1 MSDFYQEYGLEEES
15 VPAYSPT
22 PAPTKPAKKKGG
34 WLGRIIALLLGFVIG
49 IGACVGACVGGAYYV
64 ASKPINETASTLDLL
79 GINISDKLN
88 KYLAEDYQT
97 KTIGDLAN
105 AFVNAANQK
114 TLGAFAEISP
124 VIKEKISLTF
134 ESIKDEM
141 GIDLNKDDQLFN
153 TEFDSLPEVLAET
166 VQTTPI
172 GDILTASTEN
182 GELDG
187 LLKEICYGVE
197 GEDYTVKDG
206 EIVMYEGKKKVSLRD
221 LSGDFS
227 SILNDIYLASVTN
240 PTTDDKTMLALAYGQ
255 EGITY
260 VIENGEAVMQQLFFL
275 KNKKGEFTDYHGT
288 VLDSNKYTI
297 EELQNDSFAVN
308 TDEFYLH
315 KADDDRYYAYNKCA
329 FGDNYKCSDPI
340 YFEKTR
346 IGDLTEDSKTVLNN
360 LLLKDVLNVQCE
372 NGNKP
377 SAILVALAY
386 GEEGVDF
393 EYVKDGDNYTGIE
406 LKDGHYARTIGQ
418 LTENGS
424 EIIDG
429 IALHSVISEARD
441 NATIMYLLYG
451 KKGLHYIID
460 ETTDK
465 IVMQDA
471 FIYKGSDGKIYNEYK
486 EEQTTATLDGNGV
499 YTDAHGNKYNTEVT
513 SETVEISPESGPVTL
528 TKYYLYDEYE
538 ATVRVQFK
546 ATTFGDL
553 SKNNSPVSKMT
564 ERMTVGEVLGEDK
577 VNDDKVL
584 KHISG
589 STINNLATDIKNLT
603 FAQVFEDD
611 IFKAY
616 DGDDY
621 TDKNGITVTKGDYV
635 AKDKQGDEIYIATK
649 NNKDD
654 YTDSNGTPVA
664 KGDYVDKNGNYK
676 ASKYIGVDYID
687 KNGHKVREG
696 DYTDKDGNYAYI
708 EPKGTWKYL
717 LWHKD
722 EGATEGYYRYNYTV
736 TGDMSNLLD
745 NMTAKIQETTL
756 NELSSDGIIHL
767 EETTLNTNLFTEI
780 KVQTPTTT
788 YYWPFTLPM
797 DVQAKLN
804 AKTPNEKGEKVLT
817 LGELTANEILEYTAC
832 VMKTLK
838 NLDTNDAT
846 TTTPQQNP

>member
-15 VPAYSPT
+15 APAYFPT
-22 PAPTKPAKKKGG
+22 PTPKEPVKKKGG

-64 ASKPINETASTLDLL
+64 ATRPINETVSTLDSL
-79 GINISDKLN
+79 GIDISDQLN
-88 KYLAEDYQT
+88 KYLAKDYQT

-124 VIKEKISLTF
+124 AIKDAISPTFDDIKE
-134 ESIKDEM
+134 EM
-141 GIDLNKDDQLFN
+141 GIDLNKDDQLFDN
-153 TEFDSLPEVLAET
+153 TFDDLPEVLAET

-172 GDILTASTEN
+172 GDILTASTED
-182 GELDG
+182 GKLDG

-206 EIVMYEGKKKVSLRD
+206 EIVMNEGKSKVSLRD

-227 SILNDIYLASVTN
+227 SILNKIYLASVTN

-260 VIENGEAVMQQLFFL
+260 VIDENGEAVMQQLFFL

-288 VLDSNKYTI
+288 VLDSEKYTTQLI
-297 EELQNDSFAVN
+297 WSDEDWGDAWDGKIFSVTNKETNEEFFLEYNK
-308 TDEFYLH
+308 TE
-315 KADDDRYYAYNKCA
+315 KRYYAYKIYAHKTHECTKTDTNK
-329 FGDNYKCSDPI
+329 I

-360 LLLKDVLNVQCE
+360 LLLKDVLNVNSE

-377 SAILVALAY
+377 SGILVALAY

-393 EYVKDGDNYTGIE
+393 EYEKDGSIK
-406 LKDGHYARTIGQ
+406 LIDGHYPRTIGQ
-418 LTENGS
+418 LTENGN

-429 IALHSVISEARD
+429 VALHSVLSEDRA

-460 ETTDK
+460 SDSDK
-465 IVMQDA
+465 VVMQNA

-486 EEQTTATLDGNGV
+486 EEQTTATLDGEGV
-499 YTDAHGNKYNTEVT
+499 YTDAHGNKYNVKAT
-513 SETVEISPESGPVTL
+513 SETDEISTDSGKVTL
-528 TKYYLYDEYE
+528 TKYDLYDEYDK
-538 ATVRVQFK
+538 TLQVQFK

-553 SKNNSPVSKMT
+553 SKTDSPVSKMT

-584 KHISG
+584 KHISD

-603 FAQVFEDD
+603 FAQVFKED
-611 IFKAY
+611 IFKISVY
-616 DGDDY
+616 DGEDD
-621 TDKNGITVTKGDYV
+621 TDSNGHSLTKGDY
-635 AKDKQGDEIYIATK
+635 I
-649 NNKDD
+649 
-654 YTDSNGTPVA
+654 
-664 KGDYVDKNGNYK
+664 
-676 ASKYIGVDYID
+676 
-687 KNGHKVREG
+687 
-696 DYTDKDGNYAYI
+696 DKDGNYVACKEVLDADGNI
-708 EPKGTWKYL
+708 SKFVDDAGAEVEPKGTWKYL

-722 EGATEGYYRYNYTV
+722 EGATEGYYKYDYKV
-736 TGDMSNLLD
+736 TSDMSALLN

-756 NELSSDGIIHL
+756 NELNSDGIITL
-767 EETTLNTNLFTEI
+767 ESATLEQTIFTEI
-780 KVQTPTTT
+780 
-788 YYWPFTLPM
+788 
-797 DVQAKLN
+797 
-804 AKTPNEKGEKVLT
+804 VLKSSGGTT
-817 LGELTANEILEYTAC
+817 LGTIDITDNDEYNENKKAELAAIGSKGTLGNLTANEILKYTAA
-832 VMKTLK
+832 VLK
-838 NLDTNDAT
+838 AMENVTVAT
-846 TTTPQQNP
+846 TP

>member
-15 VPAYSPT
+15 APAYSPT
-22 PAPTKPAKKKGG
+22 PTPKEPVKKKGG

-64 ASKPINETASTLDLL
+64 AKKPINETVSTLDSL
-79 GINISDKLN
+79 GIHIGDKIN

-124 VIKEKISLTF
+124 AIKDAISPTF
-134 ESIKDEM
+134 DKIKDEM
-141 GIDLNKDDQLFN
+141 GIDLNKDDQLFDN
-153 TEFDSLPEVLAET
+153 TFDALPEVLAET

-172 GDILTASTEN
+172 GDILTASTED
-182 GELDG
+182 GKLDG

-206 EIVMYEGKKKVSLRD
+206 EIVMNEGKSKVSLRD

-227 SILNDIYLASVTN
+227 SILNKIYLASVTN

-260 VIENGEAVMQQLFFL
+260 VIDENGEAVMQQLFFL

-288 VLDSNKYTI
+288 VLDSEKYQI
-297 EELQNDSFAVN
+297 EELLYNSFSVN
-308 TDEFYLH
+308 TNEFFLH
-315 KADDDRYYAYNKCA
+315 YDSDADRYYAYKDC
-329 FGDNYKCSDPI
+329 DYEKNYECSEPI
-340 YFEKTR
+340 LFEKTR

-360 LLLKDVLNVQCE
+360 LLLKDVLNVNCE

-377 SAILVALAY
+377 SGILVALAY

-393 EYVKDGDNYTGIE
+393 EYEKDGDNYTGIK

-429 IALHSVISEARD
+429 VALHSVLSEDRA

-460 ETTDK
+460 SDSDK
-465 IVMQDA
+465 VVMQNA
-471 FIYKGSDGKIYNEYK
+471 FIYKGNDGKIYNEYK
-486 EEQTTATLDGNGV
+486 EEQTTAILDGGV
-499 YTDAHGNKYNTEVT
+499 YTDVHGNKYNTKAT
-513 SETVEISPESGPVTL
+513 SGTDEISTDSGKVTL
-528 TKYYLYDEYE
+528 TKYYLYDEYD
-538 ATVRVQFK
+538 ADLPVKFK

-553 SKNNSPVSKMT
+553 SKTDSPVSKMT

-584 KHISG
+584 KHISD

-603 FAQVFEDD
+603 FAQVFKED
-611 IFKAY
+611 IFKISVY
-616 DGDDY
+616 DGE
-621 TDKNGITVTKGDYV
+621 DKNDGNGHPLKKGDY
-635 AKDKQGDEIYIATK
+635 I
-649 NNKDD
+649 
-654 YTDSNGTPVA
+654 
-664 KGDYVDKNGNYK
+664 
-676 ASKYIGVDYID
+676 
-687 KNGHKVREG
+687 
-696 DYTDKDGNYAYI
+696 DKDGNYVACKEVLDADGNI
-708 EPKGTWKYL
+708 LKFVDDDNVEVEPKGTWKYL

-722 EGATEGYYRYNYTV
+722 EGATEGYYKYDYTV
-736 TGDMSNLLD
+736 TGDMSKLLD

-756 NELSSDGIIHL
+756 NELNSDGII
-767 EETTLNTNLFTEI
+767 TLDKDTLKTELLVEI
-780 KVQTPTTT
+780 KAT
-788 YYWPFTLPM
+788 YNGGEVGFGEIELPPS
-797 DVQAKLN
+797 V
-804 AKTPNEKGEKVLT
+804 KTKYDAIQEKNEGKSEEEEKEYLT
-817 LGELTANEILEYTAC
+817 LGELTANEILEYTAA
-832 VMKTLK
+832 VMKRLN
-838 NLDTNDAT
+838 NLTHTT
-846 TTTPQQNP
+846 TTTP

>member
-15 VPAYSPT
+15 APAYFPT
-22 PAPTKPAKKKGG
+22 PTPKEPVKKKGG

-64 ASKPINETASTLDLL
+64 AKKPINETVSTLDSL
-79 GINISDKLN
+79 GIHIGDKIN

-124 VIKEKISLTF
+124 AIKEAISPTF
-134 ESIKDEM
+134 DKIKDEM
-141 GIDLNKDDQLFN
+141 GIDLNKDDQLFDN
-153 TEFDSLPEVLAET
+153 TFDALPEVLAET

-172 GDILTASTEN
+172 GDILTASTED
-182 GELDG
+182 GKLDG

-206 EIVMYEGKKKVSLRD
+206 EIVMNEGKSKVSLRD

-227 SILNDIYLASVTN
+227 SILNKIYLASVTN

-260 VIENGEAVMQQLFFL
+260 VIDENGEAVMQQLFFL

-288 VLDSNKYTI
+288 VLDSEKYQI
-297 EELQNDSFAVN
+297 EELLYNSFSVN
-308 TDEFYLH
+308 TNEFFLH
-315 KADDDRYYAYNKCA
+315 YDSDADRYYAYKDC
-329 FGDNYKCSDPI
+329 DYEKNYECSEPI
-340 YFEKTR
+340 LFEKTR

-360 LLLKDVLNVQCE
+360 LLLKDVLNVNCE

-377 SAILVALAY
+377 SGILVALAY

-393 EYVKDGDNYTGIE
+393 EYEKDGDNYTGIK

-429 IALHSVISEARD
+429 VALHSVLSEDRA

-460 ETTDK
+460 SDSDK
-465 IVMQDA
+465 VVMQNA

-486 EEQTTATLDGNGV
+486 EEQTTATLDGEGV
-499 YTDAHGNKYNTEVT
+499 YTDAHGNKYNVKAT
-513 SETVEISPESGPVTL
+513 SETDEISTDSGKVTL
-528 TKYYLYDEYE
+528 TKYDLYDEYDK
-538 ATVRVQFK
+538 TLQVQFK

-553 SKNNSPVSKMT
+553 SKTDSPVSKMT

-584 KHISG
+584 KHISD

-603 FAQVFEDD
+603 FAQVFKED
-611 IFKAY
+611 IFKISVY
-616 DGDDY
+616 DGEDD
-621 TDKNGITVTKGDYV
+621 TDSNGHSLTKGDY
-635 AKDKQGDEIYIATK
+635 I
-649 NNKDD
+649 
-654 YTDSNGTPVA
+654 
-664 KGDYVDKNGNYK
+664 
-676 ASKYIGVDYID
+676 
-687 KNGHKVREG
+687 
-696 DYTDKDGNYAYI
+696 DKDGNYVACKEVLDADGNI
-708 EPKGTWKYL
+708 SKFVDDAGAEVEPKGTWKYL

-722 EGATEGYYRYNYTV
+722 EGATEGYYKYDYKV
-736 TGDMSNLLD
+736 TSDMSALLN

-756 NELSSDGIIHL
+756 NELNSDGIITL
-767 EETTLNTNLFTEI
+767 ESATLEQTIFTEI
-780 KVQTPTTT
+780 
-788 YYWPFTLPM
+788 
-797 DVQAKLN
+797 
-804 AKTPNEKGEKVLT
+804 VLKSSGGTT
-817 LGELTANEILEYTAC
+817 LGTIDITDNDEYNENKKAELAAIGSKGTLGNLTANEILKYTAA
-832 VMKTLK
+832 VLK
-838 NLDTNDAT
+838 AMENVTVAT
-846 TTTPQQNP
+846 TP

>member
-15 VPAYSPT
+15 APAYFPT
-22 PAPTKPAKKKGG
+22 PTPKEPVKKKGG

-64 ASKPINETASTLDLL
+64 AKKPINETVSTLDSL
-79 GINISDKLN
+79 GIHIGDKIN

-124 VIKEKISLTF
+124 AIKDAISPTF
-134 ESIKDEM
+134 DKIKDEM
-141 GIDLNKDDQLFN
+141 GIDLNKDDQLFDN
-153 TEFDSLPEVLAET
+153 TFDALPEVLAET

-172 GDILTASTEN
+172 GDILTASTED
-182 GELDG
+182 GKLDG

-206 EIVMYEGKKKVSLRD
+206 EIVMNEGKSKVSLRD

-227 SILNDIYLASVTN
+227 SILNKIYLASVTN

-260 VIENGEAVMQQLFFL
+260 VIDENGEAVMQQLFFL

-288 VLDSNKYTI
+288 VLDSEKYQI
-297 EELQNDSFAVN
+297 EELLYNSFSVN
-308 TDEFYLH
+308 TNEFFLH
-315 KADDDRYYAYNKCA
+315 YDSDADRYYAYKDC
-329 FGDNYKCSDPI
+329 DYEKNYECSEPI
-340 YFEKTR
+340 LFEKTR

-360 LLLKDVLNVQCE
+360 LLLKDVLNVNCE

-377 SAILVALAY
+377 SGILVALAY

-393 EYVKDGDNYTGIE
+393 EYEKDGDNYTGIK

-429 IALHSVISEARD
+429 VALHSVLSEDRA

-460 ETTDK
+460 SDSDK
-465 IVMQDA
+465 VVMQNA

-486 EEQTTATLDGNGV
+486 EEQTTATLDGEGV
-499 YTDAHGNKYNTEVT
+499 YTDAHGNKYNVKAT
-513 SETVEISPESGPVTL
+513 SETDEISTDSGKVTL
-528 TKYYLYDEYE
+528 TKYDLYDEYDK
-538 ATVRVQFK
+538 TLQVQFK

-553 SKNNSPVSKMT
+553 SKTDSPVSKMT

-584 KHISG
+584 KHISD

-603 FAQVFEDD
+603 FAQVFKED
-611 IFKAY
+611 IFKISVY
-616 DGDDY
+616 DGEDD
-621 TDKNGITVTKGDYV
+621 TDSNGHSLTKGDY
-635 AKDKQGDEIYIATK
+635 I
-649 NNKDD
+649 
-654 YTDSNGTPVA
+654 
-664 KGDYVDKNGNYK
+664 
-676 ASKYIGVDYID
+676 
-687 KNGHKVREG
+687 
-696 DYTDKDGNYAYI
+696 DKDGNYVACKEVLDADGNI
-708 EPKGTWKYL
+708 SKFVDDAGAEVEPKGTWKYL

-722 EGATEGYYRYNYTV
+722 EGATEGYYKYDYKV
-736 TGDMSNLLD
+736 TSDMSALLN

-756 NELSSDGIIHL
+756 NELNSDGIITL
-767 EETTLNTNLFTEI
+767 ESATLEQTIFTEI
-780 KVQTPTTT
+780 
-788 YYWPFTLPM
+788 
-797 DVQAKLN
+797 
-804 AKTPNEKGEKVLT
+804 VLKSSGGTT
-817 LGELTANEILEYTAC
+817 LGTIDITDNDEYNENKKAELAAIGSKGTLGNLTANEILKYTAA
-832 VMKTLK
+832 VLK
-838 NLDTNDAT
+838 AMENVTVAT
-846 TTTPQQNP
+846 TP